1 MKKPSTAVNQCLA
14 NVLRRL
20 VWVFPQEVCETPRFT
35 WRGPPNGAK
44 DCGGLSGLL
53 PIISLECG
61 AFHRFGLAEKS
72 KAVESTAVQEA
83 IKP

>member
-1 MKKPSTAVNQCLA
+1 MSYQNKPSLTHSL
-14 NVLRRL
+14 
-20 VWVFPQEVCETPRFT
+20 
-35 WRGPPNGAK
+35 PPVVAFSK
-44 DCGGLSGLL
+44 DCGGLSGLV